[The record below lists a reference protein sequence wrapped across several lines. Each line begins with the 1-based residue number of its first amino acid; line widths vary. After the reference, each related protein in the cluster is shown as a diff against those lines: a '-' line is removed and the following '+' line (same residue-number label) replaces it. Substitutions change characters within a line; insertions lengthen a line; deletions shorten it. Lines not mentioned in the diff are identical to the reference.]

1 MDNKTIFVLTLKGE
15 GEIKSHTRYLPE
27 DVKRTLALID
37 DESTVEKLMK
47 RAAPSLRS
55 ELFAMLRELAKG
67 GFIQYKD
74 KARNVP
80 RMATPKIP
88 TTANMVEV
96 EGEELDFTITSEM
109 HKPTP
114 EILASEAAKAK
125 AQIEVKTKTEAET
138 KAKARTRERQEED
151 EWTEQFKAEQEVA
164 KARAEAE
171 ATRFKAEQEGAAAR
185 AQLDAAKAKAE
196 TEARIRAEVE
206 AARLKAVQ
214 EAAVARAQLEV
225 AKAEVEAK
233 ARTEAKARAEVEAA
247 RLKAVQEAATKAQ
260 LEAALAKAEAD
271 AKTKAEAKARAEVEA
286 RARQEAETA
295 RLKAEQEVAKARAE
309 VEAARLKAV
318 KEAAVVKAQLEA
330 AKAMAETEAKARAD
344 AETRSRQE
352 ADSARFKAEQEIAQ
366 AKADAVAARLEAEQA
381 RAEVET
387 LRNKAKQVAAEA
399 AARAKQEAE
408 ARAKQEAEA
417 KAKQEAEARAKQE
430 AEARAKQ
437 EAEARAKQEAEA
449 RAKQEAEARAKQ
461 EAEARAKQEAE
472 ARAKQ
477 EAEAR
482 AKQEAEARAK
492 QEAEARA
499 KQEAEA
505 RAKQEAEAR
514 AKQEAEAKAKQE
526 AEARAKQEAEARAK
540 QEAEARAKQEAEARA
555 KQEAEARAK
564 QEAEAKAKQEAEAR
578 AKQEAEAKAKQE
590 AEARAKQEAEAKAKQ
605 EAEARAKQ
613 EAEARA
619 KQEAEA
625 RAKQEAEARAK
636 QEAEAR
642 AKQEAEARAKQ
653 EAEARAKQEAE
664 ARAKQEAEARARQ
677 IAQAARLKAE
687 QDIARTKSD
696 AEARIKQITET
707 ARLNAEQDIA
717 RTKSDAEA
725 RIKQITET
733 ACLNAEQDIA
743 RTKSD
748 AEAELV
754 AAFKAHSEKAA
765 APKADVASA
774 SSMVATVLFFDVE
787 GFTRQSVPK
796 QIELKA
802 QFGKLVTEFT
812 KDIDESQRIILDT
825 GDGAAI
831 GFLQHPEDAIEVALN
846 FRHAVTANNHRDYP
860 ELLVRMGINLGPVNV
875 VKGMNGQN
883 NMVGD
888 GINDAQC
895 IMSFAP
901 SDNIYISRSY
911 FDVVSRL
918 TTEYTNLFKYR
929 GMEKDQHGREHQV
942 YEVLNER
949 PDIFEQP
956 VEKPVGRQKPTL
968 SAIKLEPFA
977 LPSLDKTTATVGNDV
992 PKTSPAGAAPQP
1004 EMAVQKAQI
1013 VESEAAVLVEIK
1025 PQQDVETVH
1034 VNAGQEADK
1043 INADAAATTKA
1054 TEAERKMGEAQARI
1068 WAEAEQRAKEQA
1080 TAQASQSL
1088 QASTV
1093 HRIPKRTRQPLPWGK
1108 ISSGLFSLA
1117 VALVAALPYFW
1128 PMQDYVAQI
1137 EKNISAQLLQPVHI
1151 GHLKAA
1157 FFPLPKLELQDVSVG
1172 RSQEMKADNV
1182 VLNFGISALFSE
1194 VKAISKIEIDNL
1206 RLSSESFDKA
1216 LGWVHA
1222 AGGDAH
1228 YPVALMVLRHANVSG
1243 EGLNLPPIN
1252 GSADMDAQGHFTKVA
1267 LSSED
1272 GKLGLELKRQQS
1284 RWQAS
1289 LNIKESNL
1297 PMLPGILFNE
1307 FNARGE
1313 VGEGFA
1319 SFNEIDGRMY
1329 GGVLTGDANLSW
1341 KNGWQLQGRMS
1352 VKRLELQKAL
1362 PQFGIEGE
1370 MDGETSFKMNEAK
1383 LHQLANTLHMD
1394 GNFVVWKGVINNID
1408 MVETVTNRKGAIGGR
1423 THFDQMIGLLQA
1435 DSSGQ
1440 HLRQVKISAGVMS
1453 ANGFIDVSPDRQLS
1467 GRLSIDLKM
1476 RAGMGS
1482 VPLSLG
1488 GVAGKPVLR

>member
-55 ELFAMLRELAKG
+55 ELFAVLRELAKG

-125 AQIEVKTKTEAET
+125 VQIEVKTKTEAET

-352 ADSARFKAEQEIAQ
+352 ADSARFKAEREIAQ

-399 AARAKQEAE
+399 EAKAKQEAE

-417 KAKQEAEARAKQE
+417 KAKQE

-540 QEAEARAKQEAEARA
+540 QEAEAKAKQEAEARAKQEAEARA

-578 AKQEAEAKAKQE
+578 AKQEAEA
-590 AEARAKQEAEAKAKQ
+590 RAKQEAEAKAKQ

-625 RAKQEAEARAK
+625 K
-636 QEAEAR
+636 
-642 AKQEAEARAKQ
+642 
-653 EAEARAKQEAE
+653 
-664 ARAKQEAEARARQ
+664 AKQEAEARARQ

-748 AEAELV
+748 AEAKLV

-860 ELLVRMGINLGPVNV
+860 ELLVRMGINLGPVSV
-875 VKGMNGQN
+875 VKGMNGQS

-1080 TAQASQSL
+1080 TVQASQSL

-1467 GRLSIDLKM
+1467 GRLNIDLKM